1 MEEWVKQIKNRVDS
15 LDRLKKYINVS
26 PDEEKAIKILK
37 TKWGT
42 TPYFASLMDKDDENC
57 PIRKQVIPSLKEL
70 ENRYGIP
77 NYLVWKENRT
87 TNEVRPDCIARQYE
101 DRIAFTVSDVCASYC
116 RHCFRKELTVNRDLK
131 LKLNI
136 SEGLQWI
143 KDHKEIRDVV
153 ITGGDPLMFPD
164 ESIEFLLSRLREINH
179 LEIIR
184 IHTRIPITLPH
195 RITLKLVKILKKF
208 HHIPIWLNI
217 QCNHP
222 KEITEKT
229 AKAVYRLLSCGIN
242 VGNQSVLL
250 KGINDD
256 VKTFRNLNQ
265 KLLSIRVRPY
275 YLFYCEPAFGID
287 HFRTPIEKGAELIRD
302 AIRGHTTGLA
312 QPMYVVATKYGKIP
326 LSPDYYIM
334 KGTKKNYVLRS
345 YKGKR
350 LSFPN
355 ITE

>member
-164 ESIEFLLSRLREINH
+164 ESIEFFLSRLREINH